1 MAEVQGLVRVG
12 RRGISVVSWI
22 GGISIL
28 SSRFLYHLKDI
39 PRSARVIFEQFNS
52 IGVKSL
58 PLIIVIAVFVGAVS
72 AWQAAYQFKF
82 IGAPLRYLGQA
93 VGKAVIMELGPVL
106 SALVFAG
113 RVGAGITAELGTMKV
128 TEQID
133 ALDAMGISPNR
144 YLMMPRVLACMLMV
158 PLLVVFADFVAIMGG
173 LVVSVVGVD
182 VSTETYLNGLK
193 SSFQLGDLVNGLIKA
208 WVFGLI
214 IGLVAC
220 FEGFR
225 TQGGAEGV
233 GTATTQSVVIS
244 MVLVLVF
251 DFIFTVLLF
260 RI

>member
-1 MAEVQGLVRVG
+1 MEPQRGLITIG
-12 RRGISVVSWI
+12 RRSVTVVSWI
-22 GGISIL
+22 GGISL
-28 SSRFLYHLKDI
+28 LLGRFVIHLKDI
-39 PRSARVIFEQFNS
+39 PRSLRVIFEQLYA
-52 IGVKSL
+52 IGVMSL
-58 PLIIVIAVFVGAVS
+58 PLIVIIAIFVGAVS

-93 VGKAVIMELGPVL
+93 VGKAVIIELGPVL

-158 PLLVVFADFVAIMGG
+158 PLLVIFADFVAIIGG
-173 LVVSVVGVD
+173 LIVSVVGVD
-182 VSTETYLNGLK
+182 VSTETYLNGFR
-193 SSFQLGDLVNGLIKA
+193 SSFRLMDLVNGLVKA
-208 WVFGLI
+208 WVFGLV

-220 FEGFR
+220 YEGFR

-233 GTATTQSVVIS
+233 GAATTRSVVIS

-251 DFIFTVLLF
+251 NFVFAVILF